1 MIAQGSCALVCRA
14 YDIQAQEY
22 VAIKRVEKPDNQG
35 IAVTL
40 LREAAVLRTLQH
52 PNIVQLQNVIVTS
65 SSIYL
70 VLELCACNLRH
81 HLQELQA
88 AGQAT
93 MDLDQLKRI
102 ASHIFSALA
111 CCHEHHVMHRSRCN
125 DIKKS
130 FSRCM
135 AYQDFAGRTIK
146 TTGISRGRDNMIT
159 LLQTPGEERSKQ
171 KGASLEA
178 LRRRVY

>member
-1 MIAQGSCALVCRA
+1 MILNVSCPLKSSFQIRFLLLHRFNCFIWIARGSRGSIFQT
-14 YDIQAQEY
+14 YDTHTEETF
-22 VAIKRVEKPDNQG
+22 AIKRVKKDISNPEDQG

-93 MDLDQLKRI
+93 MDVDQLKRI

-111 CCHEHHVMHRSRCN
+111 YCHEHHVMHRS
-125 DIKKS
+125 S
-130 FSRCM
+130 WEQEFS
-135 AYQDFAGRTIK
+135 
-146 TTGISRGRDNMIT
+146 
-159 LLQTPGEERSKQ
+159 
-171 KGASLEA
+171 SLDSE
-178 LRRRVY
+178 L